1 MSIIKRMK
9 KSGEST
15 RTDTINPE
23 NLTNFENKVKRK
35 KGKVIKHEQT
45 LDGRIRVTYR
55 TKL

>member
-35 KGKVIKHEQT
+35 KGKVIKLEQMR
-45 LDGRIRVTYR
+45 DGRIRVTYR